1 MLINPAI
8 VHFFSLLN
16 SVPLYGYITI
26 YVCMYLLMDI
36 WVVSNFCLLKAAV
49 NICISSLCG
58 HVPPLVL
65 GKNLG
70 VEWQDPGRCMC
81 SFFRNCQAASKVIIS
96 FYSPTSSL

>member
-1 MLINPAI
+1 MLKYGAI

-16 SVPLYGYITI
+16 GVPLYGYTTI
-26 YVCMYLLMDI
+26 YVCMYPLMDI

-49 NICISSLCG
+49 NICISSLYG
-58 HVPPLVL
+58 HMPSLDL

-70 VEWQDPGRCMC
+70 VEWQDHGRHMF
-81 SFFRNCQAASKVIIS
+81 SFFRNCQTVSKVIIS